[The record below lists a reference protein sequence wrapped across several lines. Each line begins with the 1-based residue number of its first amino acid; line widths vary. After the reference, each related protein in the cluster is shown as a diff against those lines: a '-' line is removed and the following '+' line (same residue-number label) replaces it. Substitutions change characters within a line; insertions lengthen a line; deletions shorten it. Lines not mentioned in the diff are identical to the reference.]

1 MIHVRPLSEAE
12 RGELKRMARREV
24 GRVGERA
31 RMVLLSA
38 RGYSVPSIAGVFEC
52 SAAAVRH
59 WLARFEGDGAAGL
72 RDRPRSGR
80 PRKADAVARAR
91 IRREAGRSPEAAG
104 YPIGAWTV
112 PTLRQLLAERHGLA
126 VSATTVRRV
135 LVAEGYRWRRP
146 RHCLPRDP
154 DAARKMW
161 ALYERVVGAP
171 PGAAILCA
179 DECDVHLLPVLRATW
194 MRRGRQARVP
204 TPGTNRKFSVFGALE
219 PATGRWTYRMYRG
232 KGQLEFANFVDRVLD
247 AYPHRPVL
255 LIVDNAS
262 IHTAA
267 RITRYIAARPRLHL
281 LFLPTYAGHEQNPV
295 EKIWWRLKGRVA
307 ANRLHASLD
316 ALAAAVRAFF
326 DDLTPQ
332 QALQLAA

>member
-1 MIHVRPLSEAE
+1 
-12 RGELKRMARREV
+12 
-24 GRVGERA
+24 
-31 RMVLLSA
+31 
-38 RGYSVPSIAGVFEC
+38 VFEC
-52 SAAAVRH
+52 SAATVRQ
-59 WLARFEGDGAAGL
+59 WLTRFESEGAAGL

-80 PRKADAVARAR
+80 PRKADAAARTV
-91 IRREAGRSPEAAG
+91 IRREAERPPAEAG
-104 YPIGAWTV
+104 HPIGAWTV
-112 PTLRQLLAERHGLA
+112 PTLRQFLAEHSGVA
-126 VSATTVRRV
+126 VSPTTIRRV

-146 RHCLPRDP
+146 RHRLPRDP

-179 DECDVHLLPVLRATW
+179 DECDVHLLPVLRSMW

-204 TPGTNRKFSVFGALE
+204 TPGTNRRFSVFGALE

-232 KGQLEFANFVDRVLD
+232 KGQLEFADFVGRVLT
-247 AYPHRPVL
+247 AYPDRPIL

-262 IHTAA
+262 IHTAD
-267 RITRYIAARPRLHL
+267 RITRYIAARPRLRL

-295 EKIWWRLKGRVA
+295 EKIWWRLKGQVA

-326 DDLTPQ
+326 DALTPQ